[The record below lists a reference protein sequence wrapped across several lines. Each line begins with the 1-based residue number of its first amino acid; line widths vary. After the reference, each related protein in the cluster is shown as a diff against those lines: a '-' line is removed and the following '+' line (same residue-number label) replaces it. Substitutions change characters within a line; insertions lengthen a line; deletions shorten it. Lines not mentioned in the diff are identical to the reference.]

1 MRRLRQWS
9 IRFFAAATGRRDE
22 QRLRED
28 ADDHIAFQTEENLR
42 RGLPPAEARRQALL
56 AFGSVEAFKESYRD
70 QQSLPRVEHLVQD
83 IRIALRRM
91 RKAPGFTAAAIGT
104 LALGL
109 GFTSAV
115 LSLAHALFLG
125 PLPVPGAARL
135 MIVDQTLPDR
145 PRTNGYGFSHP
156 DYAYYREH
164 STAFEELA
172 GHYSTSPMTVVTP
185 AGQASVAGAVVTS
198 TYFSVLRLQPAIG
211 RFISAEEDR
220 VPDRHPVAVLSH
232 DFWRAQFGEDRQVL
246 GTVVRINGTDF
257 TVIGV
262 APEGFRGTMTGL
274 LANQIWIPTSMF
286 RVGYRYCDGLSRNC
300 AMLNVI
306 GRLADGATIESA
318 QAEGDVLA
326 RQLEA
331 AFPDTNKGHGVYVR
345 PARGIRISDQA
356 GKVPIVAVL
365 ASAAAVVLL
374 VASANV
380 AGLLLARGLQRRREI
395 AIRLALGA
403 GRSRLVRLLLVE
415 SMTLAIAGS
424 AVGVVVAIWATNFL
438 RGLLG
443 VSNLDF
449 SLDPGVVL
457 VGVCVAVA
465 TGLLTGVA
473 PALQATRPQ
482 SVPAMRDE
490 TAGAGSRRSP
500 LRDSLIVAQVA
511 LSVVLLGASGLV
523 IRSFVMVHRGPG
535 FDPNAIV
542 IVRLRPSL
550 IASTNERAWAFQRA
564 VIERLEAMPGIVA
577 ASPAGVPAHWPSRPT
592 QPIRLTSDTGDPA
605 RAFRTST
612 RLVGPRYFKALGVAV
627 IEGREFD
634 DRDTAAGPRAVI
646 VNETLARHFWP
657 AGGAVGSAVTIG
669 DDGGLRGCGLA
680 IADRCEVV
688 GVVKDLQWTSAL
700 EQPEPI
706 AYLNYWQQDRS
717 NSWAQ
722 DSLTHVRVSGD
733 AAAMLPQIR
742 QAIAAVDPDVPIS
755 NSDVLGRAL
764 DIQFADVRAARAML
778 VTFGVLALG
787 LSMIGLYAT
796 LACSIAQRAREI
808 AVRMALGAS
817 RVDVGG
823 LVFRR
828 GFVLVSIGLGVG
840 LAACV
845 AGGPFLSHLLYGV
858 SPRDPVAL
866 GVGPAVLTLV
876 AAVAISL
883 PARRAM
889 RQNPVEALRMD

>member
-1 MRRLRQWS
+1 
-9 IRFFAAATGRRDE
+9 
-22 QRLRED
+22 
-28 ADDHIAFQTEENLR
+28 
-42 RGLPPAEARRQALL
+42 
-56 AFGSVEAFKESYRD
+56 
-70 QQSLPRVEHLVQD
+70 
-83 IRIALRRM
+83 
-91 RKAPGFTAAAIGT
+91 
-104 LALGL
+104 
-109 GFTSAV
+109 
-115 LSLAHALFLG
+115 
-125 PLPVPGAARL
+125 
-135 MIVDQTLPDR
+135 
-145 PRTNGYGFSHP
+145 
-156 DYAYYREH
+156 
-164 STAFEELA
+164 
-172 GHYSTSPMTVVTP
+172 
-185 AGQASVAGAVVTS
+185 
-198 TYFSVLRLQPAIG
+198 
-211 RFISAEEDR
+211 
-220 VPDRHPVAVLSH
+220 
-232 DFWRAQFGEDRQVL
+232 
-246 GTVVRINGTDF
+246 
-257 TVIGV
+257 
-262 APEGFRGTMTGL
+262 
-274 LANQIWIPTSMF
+274 
-286 RVGYRYCDGLSRNC
+286 
-300 AMLNVI
+300 
-306 GRLADGATIESA
+306 
-318 QAEGDVLA
+318 
-326 RQLEA
+326 
-331 AFPDTNKGHGVYVR
+331 
-345 PARGIRISDQA
+345 
-356 GKVPIVAVL
+356 
-365 ASAAAVVLL
+365 
-374 VASANV
+374 
-380 AGLLLARGLQRRREI
+380 
-395 AIRLALGA
+395 
-403 GRSRLVRLLLVE
+403 
-415 SMTLAIAGS
+415 
-424 AVGVVVAIWATNFL
+424 
-438 RGLLG
+438 
-443 VSNLDF
+443 
-449 SLDPGVVL
+449 
-457 VGVCVAVA
+457 
-465 TGLLTGVA
+465 
-473 PALQATRPQ
+473 
-482 SVPAMRDE
+482 
-490 TAGAGSRRSP
+490 
-500 LRDSLIVAQVA
+500 
-511 LSVVLLGASGLV
+511 
-523 IRSFVMVHRGPG
+523 
-535 FDPNAIV
+535 V

-592 QPIRLTSDTGDPA
+592 QPIRPAGDTGDPA
-605 RAFRTST
+605 QAFRTAT
-612 RLVGPRYFKALGVAV
+612 RLVGPRYFKGLGVDV

-634 DRDTAAGPRAVI
+634 DRDTATGPRAVI

-669 DDGGLRGCGLA
+669 DDGGLRGCGPA